1 MCSSFCYNEYCV
13 QYSFCILAKI
23 LFVDLLHGS
32 THSGQ
37 GVFMT
42 YANQFA
48 LTISSLDSS
57 DRALLT
63 MNCSVMKVSMCVSR
77 CPFDYPNLAQDAYTR
92 LRKAQILEIIYR
104 NRQRS
109 QISQII
115 STNLIFLSVSFFVQ
129 FLCPSTSHPIVFL
142 IFLHLISDCIMH
154 VLS

>member
-1 MCSSFCYNEYCV
+1 MFCCFVAKLHLLDKFIVNLMCSSFCYNEYCV

-23 LFVDLLHGS
+23 LFVDLSHGS

-92 LRKAQILEIIYR
+92 LRKAQILEIIFV
-104 NRQRS
+104 NKIKFEKVS
-109 QISQII
+109 KQIYK
-115 STNLIFLSVSFFVQ
+115 L
-129 FLCPSTSHPIVFL
+129 
-142 IFLHLISDCIMH
+142 M
-154 VLS
+154 